1 MLCARSNVLSWRLL
15 SGRDNMRWQRQMQLS
30 VIIYDSI
37 YFDQQINV
45 YRHDHDYY
53 DHDHDNMFNY
63 S

>member
-1 MLCARSNVLSWRLL
+1 MLSWRLL